1 MIKKF
6 YLSYIFLIII
16 FVFPILHVIIKDKD
30 FSVLENRYLEKSP
43 PFSLEEFFSGELTE
57 NLNNYLEVKFF

>member
-43 PFSLEEFFSGELTE
+43 PFSLEEFFSGELTQWKVI
-57 NLNNYLEVKFF
+57 VKFF